1 MQIFRMKGIKNL
13 WLSAL
18 AALLTVACSEDIEQA
33 TGSSEP
39 LPIRLTVANPSQ
51 TRGAADPHLME
62 KTLPDGTKVQL
73 KINGKQYNYQY
84 NAAQNELICLN
95 DTLPYYP
102 LDGSSVS
109 VQAFHPA
116 DKNNALRWNSCKWYL
131 AAHCITNEDYIN
143 SDHMFGKPLAGWQ
156 GLDSS
161 GKVKPTADKI
171 PLQFDHVM
179 AKIMV
184 NVSVTDTK
192 TSKIKRVYLTNIKDY
207 VCYDFINCRLD
218 SVKNVAKYGYQDLF
232 KDDSGVRSSI
242 TCCGLIPPQTIG
254 ADKNFIVVELSDG
267 GKLYYNLP
275 QATTFESGRVYT
287 YDIGTAVTGTNDM
300 ITLSDTL
307 FTYNG
312 SSKSPTITVKRG
324 STTLTKGTDY
334 DFDTSTQN
342 SATNAGT
349 YTVKVNFKGRYC
361 GQAQRTWVIKPV
373 APNITVPSSFTSL
386 KYNGSAQTLLSSG
399 GTTDH
404 GTMEYMLGT
413 ATEANGSWS
422 TSLPKATEI
431 GKYYVWYRVK
441 GSGNYATTVAM
452 GPKTVYLRKKPG
464 QVICSNGDIVEYSK
478 LGNRTPVAV
487 VVKWGDDTGSSKFTR
502 GVALALKDA
511 GNGSTYKWSTESV
524 LRNPVQYTTSYP
536 IESGDSYVS
545 SPYNTDTYP
554 AFKAAINNNGTSAPS
569 GTSGWFL
576 PSIYQWD
583 WILYSMGEATDARC
597 NNLRNYFYT
606 RGGTNLTSGKYIL
619 CTEKDKSTNVYV
631 DIGNQKWST
640 QSKSATGYVRAMLLF

>member
-1 MQIFRMKGIKNL
+1 MKRIKTI
-13 WLSAL
+13 WLSVL
-18 AALLTVACSEDIEQA
+18 AVLLTVACSDDVEQA
-33 TGSSEP
+33 TGSSAP
-39 LPIRLTVANPSQ
+39 MPIRLTIANTSQ
-51 TRGAADPHLME
+51 TRGAADTHLLE
-62 KTLPDGTKVQL
+62 NIFPDGTNIQI
-73 KINGKQYNYQY
+73 KINGKVYIYQY
-84 NAAQNELICLN
+84 SSQKDELICLS

-109 VQAFHPA
+109 VLAFHPV
-116 DKNNALRWNSCKWYL
+116 DKNNALRWNACWWNLGTDQY
-131 AAHCITNEDYIN
+131 TNENYIE
-143 SDHMFGKPLAGWQ
+143 SDQMFGKPLAGWQ

-161 GKVKPTADKI
+161 GKVKPTTDKI

-192 TSKIKRVYLTNIKDY
+192 TSKIKRVYLNNIKL
-207 VCYDFINCRLD
+207 CTHYDFINGKID
-218 SVKNVAKYGYQDLF
+218 STSNQHGRNYVDIYYDNTGT
-232 KDDSGVRSSI
+232 RSNI
-242 TCCGLIPPQTIG
+242 TCCGLIPPQTCG
-254 ADKNFIVVELSDG
+254 TDNNFIVAELSDG
-267 GKLYYNLP
+267 GKLYYKLSAP
-275 QATTFESGRVYT
+275 TRFESGQVYT
-287 YDIGTAVTGTNDM
+287 YNIGTAVTGTRDM
-300 ITLSDTL
+300 IILSDTL

-342 SATNAGT
+342 SGTNAGT

-545 SPYNTDTYP
+545 SPYNTNTYP
-554 AFKAAINNNGTSAPS
+554 AFKAAISNNGTAAPS

-583 WILYSMGEATDARC
+583 WILYSMGEATDARY

-606 RGGTNLTSGKYIL
+606 RGGTNLNSGKYIL